1 MLSGKLPS
9 EEGLQTR
16 EATLTRTW
24 GWLAAV
30 FAAAMAANAA
40 DWADDHEQ
48 PTPAQRAAAIA
59 DKAVDEITNQGYHY
73 WCAHS

>member
-1 MLSGKLPS
+1 
-9 EEGLQTR
+9 
-16 EATLTRTW
+16 
-24 GWLAAV
+24 
-30 FAAAMAANAA
+30 MAANAA